1 MSITYVGAAA
11 SVMVLAALA
20 AGCSS
25 KTATEPAPAASGAS
39 SVSETSSAAS
49 TSAAATS
56 AAPAVS
62 GLAIPVM
69 IMGGVVTPD
78 NGEYEATVGEP
89 ITLNVDSD
97 VADALHVH
105 SVPEHE
111 FAVKPATGQNFTF
124 TVTVPGT
131 VVIELH
137 SIDKTVATLTVR

>member
-49 TSAAATS
+49 TS